1 MKIRLPA
8 SSMSLLALPVA
19 LAACAQNDRGFP
31 SLAPR
36 PIEQRGEEIET
47 PPPTPPAPASATLRA
62 DLDRLLKKARDGESA
77 FAALLDSTEQA
88 VSRARGAAPSSE
100 AWVTAQQLL
109 SALDAA
115 RAETASALAE
125 LDSLYVDLAD
135 KATRDAT
142 AGGVEEA
149 YSARSEVEGINNRQI
164 ARLTELQAAL
174 KIP

>member
-1 MKIRLPA
+1 MKIRLA
-8 SSMSLLALPVA
+8 TSSVSLLALPLV
-19 LAACAQNDRGFP
+19 LVACARTGGDFP

-36 PIEQRGEEIET
+36 PIEQRSDAIET
-47 PPPTPPAPASATLRA
+47 SPPTPPAPTDPALRA

-77 FAALLDSTEQA
+77 FAALLGPTERA
-88 VSRARGAAPSSE
+88 VSGARGALPSSE

-135 KATRDAT
+135 KATRNASM
-142 AGGVEEA
+142 GGVEEA
-149 YSARSEVEGINNRQI
+149 YSARTEVEALNNRQI

-174 KIP
+174 KTP